1 MSSAFYPQGM
11 NSWNNRTN
19 QGGYKS
25 WKGTGLYSNPIAI
38 SSGNIRP
45 LTNKDP
51 NNYYPTGFGLPR
63 PLKIYRRGISIP
75 NENNFPNTTREVKS
89 SVLDYNVALT
99 QDQPG
104 RFIVKDN
111 GENNNINDNKK
122 ISNDCKNCLGQG
134 LISNWFPIN
143 NLTEKPQPNVTNPLL
158 CCNQQRK
165 AIQRVLPASTN
176 VKKNYFQT
184 TYMYLYNRCQTF
196 EQREFN
202 FINGINDPQTYY
214 NTISENPNVNNQ
226 IIQNT
231 KPGEPLSVFNN
242 YVAQC
247 NPNSTIEIG
256 AKILILNELIKAL
269 YDKGIITESEYNQ
282 LKKEQIENIKNLL
295 DSLDNIIPTKKNQ
308 AIIYLD
314 ELLLNPNISSILF
327 GGPSNPKGCK
337 RVYYK
342 PNNAQYATQGAV
354 SSSTRTLKL
363 DVNTI
368 EKNAYN
374 QKQIIYANLATKL
387 YSGEIPSFDNNK
399 GYNNI
404 DSNKCQ
410 PQTFTGNPF
419 FFQGQH
425 QNKNICKIKNFVPSK
440 TYVSLYQKS
449 AGNYIGSTQ
458 P

>member
-11 NSWNNRTN
+11 NSWNNRLN
-19 QGGYKS
+19 QGGYKT

-75 NENNFPNTTREVKS
+75 NENNIPNSTREVKS
-89 SVLDYNVALT
+89 SVLDYNIALM

-111 GENNNINDNKK
+111 GENNNVNDINDNKK
-122 ISNDCKNCLGQG
+122 ISNDCKNCIGQG

-143 NLTEKPQPNVTNPLL
+143 NLTEKPQQNVTNPLL

-184 TYMYLYNRCQTF
+184 TYMYLYNRCQTH

-214 NTISENPNVNNQ
+214 NTISDNPNVNNQ

-247 NPNSTIEIG
+247 NPNSTIELG
-256 AKILILNELIKAL
+256 AKLLIFNELIKAL
-269 YDKGIITESEYNQ
+269 YEKGIINSSEYNN
-282 LKKEQIENIKNLL
+282 LKNLQIDNIKNLL
-295 DSLDNIIPTKKNQ
+295 DSLETIIPSKKNQ
-308 AIIYLD
+308 AITYLD

-342 PNNAQYATQGAV
+342 PNNAQYAVQGAV

-363 DVNTI
+363 DVTTI

-387 YSGEIPSFDNNK
+387 YSGQTPDTDNSKTIEN
-399 GYNNI
+399 
-404 DSNKCQ
+404 NKCQ
-410 PQTFTGNPF
+410 PQTYIGNPF

-425 QNKNICKIKNFVPSK
+425 QNKRICAIKNFLPSK